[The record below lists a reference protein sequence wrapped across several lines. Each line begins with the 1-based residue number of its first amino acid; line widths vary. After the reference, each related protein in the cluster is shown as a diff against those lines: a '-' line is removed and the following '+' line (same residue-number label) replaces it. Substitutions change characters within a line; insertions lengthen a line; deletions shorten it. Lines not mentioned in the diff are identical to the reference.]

1 VLGIL
6 YQILPRGP
14 CFPLRFKV
22 IFAVSSRF
30 GALSCAARCERLLTM
45 PIWLP
50 PVLADAEV
58 DVSQDENRLPPEALP
73 TLIQR
78 VRRGEVDL
86 FSKLVQPHEKSL
98 RLTCYS
104 ILQNDADAEEVVQ
117 ETMLKAL
124 AHLDQLHDDQCFRG
138 WLYQIAINEA
148 RRRLRKDR
156 IYERTAGD
164 REESASEQGEFI
176 PRDFADWTHVPSQ
189 EMERKELWGAVSRA
203 LRSMASMYREV
214 FVLRDMQHLTTSQAA
229 MVLGISE
236 ASVNTRLHRAR
247 LQMREQLAPFFHPSE
262 KQWVPAQ
269 KIMDA
274 AVRYMRKA
282 MGCDRI
288 VHELSN
294 YIEGQLEP
302 SLRREIERHLRRCS
316 LCSILVDST
325 RKLLYLV
332 GDARIFPQPFVGN
345 QNLPHLLARTEET
358 SSS

>member
-1 VLGIL
+1 
-6 YQILPRGP
+6 
-14 CFPLRFKV
+14 
-22 IFAVSSRF
+22 
-30 GALSCAARCERLLTM
+30 
-45 PIWLP
+45 
-50 PVLADAEV
+50 
-58 DVSQDENRLPPEALP
+58 VSQDENRLAAEIQQS
-73 TLIQR
+73 LIRR
-78 VRRGEVDL
+78 VRSGEADL
-86 FSKLVQPHEKSL
+86 FSNLVQPHEKGL

-124 AHLDQLHDDQCFRG
+124 AHLGQLREDQCFRG

-156 IYERTAGD
+156 IYERTARGG
-164 REESASEQGEFI
+164 EESASEEGEFI

-229 MVLGISE
+229 MILGISQ

-247 LQMREQLAPFFHPSE
+247 LQMREQLAPLFHAPE

-274 AVRYMRKA
+274 GVRYMRKA
-282 MGCDRI
+282 MGCNRI
-288 VHELSN
+288 LRALSN

-302 SLRREIERHLRRCS
+302 SLHREIEQHLRRCS
-316 LCSILVDST
+316 RCSILVDST

-332 GDARIFPQPFVGN
+332 GDDRIFSQPFVGN
-345 QNLPHLLARTEET
+345 QNLPNLLAQTDQT
-358 SSS
+358 PSS